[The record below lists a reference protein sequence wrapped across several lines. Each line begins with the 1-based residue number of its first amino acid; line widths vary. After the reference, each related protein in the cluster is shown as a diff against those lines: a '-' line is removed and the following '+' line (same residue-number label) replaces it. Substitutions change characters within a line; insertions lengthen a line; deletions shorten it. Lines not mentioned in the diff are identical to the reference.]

1 MNKYRFLNHP
11 DGKLDIVD
19 AQVTFTDKIELEISK
34 PLYVNL
40 NEIQ

>member
-19 AQVTFTDKIELEISK
+19 AQVTFTDKSNQTRIRDFKTSI
-34 PLYVNL
+34 Y
-40 NEIQ
+40 

>member
-19 AQVTFTDKIELEISK
+19 AQPELEISK
-34 PLYVNL
+34 PLYIDL

>member
-11 DGKLDIVD
+11 DGKP
-19 AQVTFTDKIELEISK
+19 ELEISK
-34 PLYVNL
+34 PLYIDL